1 MSHNVNLPP
10 GSTRRKTGLYNPA
23 GRLTPSIDQDRGR
36 LTRFQYPA
44 GHDAAWAE
52 IKAEVW
58 EYANRVLPKMIED
71 GRIWRQYR
79 KLGGG
84 GADLLARTSVVT
96 TRQERRDLA
105 ADVILKSIPI
115 YYEQLKRNKWDPT
128 KNTMMVSWFTNLC
141 VLRFPK
147 PWRDFISERVADN
160 LLVEI
165 DANLEAHVDE
175 RPDAI
180 IYTIEFE
187 RYLERIDDEDTRTMI
202 RLDATEHTDKQIAAR
217 INVSRAHTDPI
228 TRKIVEHRLS
238 RARKDA
244 RTHRAREAA
253 REELGG
259 IAATGS

>member
-1 MSHNVNLPP
+1 MSHNPNPPP
-10 GSTRRKTGLYNPA
+10 GSTRRKTGTYNPA
-23 GRLTPSIDQDRGR
+23 GRLTPSIQQDRDR

-44 GHDAAWAE
+44 GHDEAWAK

-58 EYANRVLPKMIED
+58 EYATRVLPPMIAD
-71 GRIWRQYR
+71 GRIWRQYK

-84 GADLLARTSVVT
+84 GADLLARATVVP

-105 ADVILKSIPI
+105 TDVIAKSIPVF
-115 YYEQLKRNKWDPT
+115 YDQLKRNKWDPT
-128 KNTMMVSWFTNLC
+128 KNTLMATWFTNLC

-147 PWRDFISERVADN
+147 PWRDFISDRVADA

-165 DANLEAHVDE
+165 DVDFEAHVDE

-187 RYLERIDDEDTRTMI
+187 RYLERIDDEDTQTMI

-217 INVSRAHTDPI
+217 INASRADADPL
-228 TRKIVEHRLS
+228 TRKVVEHRLS

-244 RTHRAREAA
+244 RVHRAREAA
-253 REELGG
+253 REDLGG